1 MVSTTCSNFE
11 AGNSQ
16 NQHRAKLGQHQAQH
30 SCPMSAKGISLLQ
43 TKPKGFVLSMLLCVM
58 EISYLRTGILLEPL

>member
-1 MVSTTCSNFE
+1 
-11 AGNSQ
+11 
-16 NQHRAKLGQHQAQH
+16 
-30 SCPMSAKGISLLQ
+30 MSAKGISLLQ